1 MTDLKILFSK
11 LRSGGMKVGMATAD
25 NEQSAMH
32 LVNKLD
38 LSHQFDFIGSNDG
51 TMKPKPHKDMC
62 LKFCSMYGFKPYEV
76 AVVGDS
82 YNDMIFARNSG
93 ALAVGVLSG
102 VSSKIN
108 LKDVADIILPSVE
121 SLLEEEVISDL
132 LRDKYGVREL
142 WTA

>member
-1 MTDLKILFSK
+1 
-11 LRSGGMKVGMATAD
+11 
-25 NEQSAMH
+25 
-32 LVNKLD
+32 
-38 LSHQFDFIGSNDG
+38 
-51 TMKPKPHKDMC
+51 
-62 LKFCSMYGFKPYEV
+62 
-76 AVVGDS
+76 
-82 YNDMIFARNSG
+82 MIFARNSG